1 MSPTTR
7 ARNSPP
13 ESRLAALAERPL
25 ILAGCLAAVL
35 LLVGL
40 VALLLPAPAR
50 PEPVDAG
57 PADRAEAAPEAPDP
71 GAVLETAPEPSP
83 ASPAPVRRPAA
94 GSAIPALVSAD
105 LAFDAGNYE
114 AARDLYLELLL
125 TGGGLG
131 GPDWESV
138 SRWAHGRMALAVA
151 SLVRAP
157 GKPLLDEPVLT
168 FREEAR

>member
-1 MSPTTR
+1 MSPITPPR
-7 ARNSPP
+7 DSSPQ
-13 ESRLAALAERPL
+13 SRLALLASRPL
-25 ILAGCLAAVL
+25 ILAGTLAAVL

-40 VALLLPAPAR
+40 AALVLPGAPG
-50 PEPVDAG
+50 PEPAGTG

-71 GAVLETAPEPSP
+71 GVLETAPEPTP
-83 ASPAPVRRPAA
+83 AAPAPARRPAA

-105 LAFDAGNYE
+105 LAFDAGNFE

-157 GKPLLDEPVLT
+157 GKPLLDEPLLT